1 VLDCRAKRYQQIIR
15 FWWDFRLVNLYKELN
30 MEEEKN
36 QDETLV
42 AVVKKEEIESL
53 PDLGFEDDGD
63 LMVYK
68 TNNGIVGVDKD
79 TGMVA
84 VNSGDSASVEEVA
97 VVSELV
103 ANNVAEVVSTNEL
116 DAQEI
121 EKTVDGANSDSDN
134 KGDE

>member
-1 VLDCRAKRYQQIIR
+1 
-15 FWWDFRLVNLYKELN
+15 
-30 MEEEKN
+30 MEEQK

-53 PDLGFEDDGD
+53 PELGFEDDGD

-68 TNNGIVGVDKD
+68 TNNGIVGVDKE

-84 VNSGDSASVEEVA
+84 TNSGDNASVEEVA
-97 VVSELV
+97 IVSELV
-103 ANNVAEVVSTNEL
+103 ANDVAEVVSTTEL
-116 DAQEI
+116 DAKEI
-121 EKTVDGANSDSDN
+121 ANAVANVDSNNED

>member
-1 VLDCRAKRYQQIIR
+1 
-15 FWWDFRLVNLYKELN
+15 

-68 TNNGIVGVDKD
+68 TDNGIVGVDKA

-121 EKTVDGANSDSDN
+121 EKTVDGVNSDSDN

>member
-1 VLDCRAKRYQQIIR
+1 
-15 FWWDFRLVNLYKELN
+15 

-84 VNSGDSASVEEVA
+84 VNSGDSASVEEVS
-97 VVSELV
+97 VVS
-103 ANNVAEVVSTNEL
+103 
-116 DAQEI
+116 
-121 EKTVDGANSDSDN
+121 
-134 KGDE
+134 

>member
-1 VLDCRAKRYQQIIR
+1 
-15 FWWDFRLVNLYKELN
+15 

-121 EKTVDGANSDSDN
+121 EKTVDGANSNSDN

>member
-1 VLDCRAKRYQQIIR
+1 MIR

-121 EKTVDGANSDSDN
+121 EKTVDGANSNSDN

>member
-1 VLDCRAKRYQQIIR
+1 VLDCRAKRYQQMIR

-121 EKTVDGANSDSDN
+121 EKTVDGVNSDSDN

>member
-1 VLDCRAKRYQQIIR
+1 
-15 FWWDFRLVNLYKELN
+15 

-63 LMVYK
+63 LMVYE

-79 TGMVA
+79 TGMIA

-97 VVSELV
+97 IVSELV

-116 DAQEI
+116 DAQET
-121 EKTVDGANSDSDN
+121 EKAVDGVNGDSDN

>member
-1 VLDCRAKRYQQIIR
+1 MIR

-63 LMVYK
+63 LIVYK

-121 EKTVDGANSDSDN
+121 EKTVDGANSNSDN

>member
-1 VLDCRAKRYQQIIR
+1 
-15 FWWDFRLVNLYKELN
+15 

-121 EKTVDGANSDSDN
+121 EKTVDGVNSDSDD

>member
-1 VLDCRAKRYQQIIR
+1 
-15 FWWDFRLVNLYKELN
+15 

-121 EKTVDGANSDSDN
+121 EKTVDGANIDSDN

>member
-1 VLDCRAKRYQQIIR
+1 
-15 FWWDFRLVNLYKELN
+15 

-116 DAQEI
+116 NAQEI
-121 EKTVDGANSDSDN
+121 EKTVDGVNSDSDN

>member
-1 VLDCRAKRYQQIIR
+1 
-15 FWWDFRLVNLYKELN
+15 

-121 EKTVDGANSDSDN
+121 EKTVDGVNSDSDN

>member
-1 VLDCRAKRYQQIIR
+1 
-15 FWWDFRLVNLYKELN
+15 
-30 MEEEKN
+30 MEEQK

-53 PDLGFEDDGD
+53 PELGFEDDGD

-68 TNNGIVGVDKD
+68 TNNGIVGVDKE

-84 VNSGDSASVEEVA
+84 TNSGDNASVEEVA
-97 VVSELV
+97 IVSELV
-103 ANNVAEVVSTNEL
+103 ANDVAEVVSTTEL
-116 DAQEI
+116 DAKEI
-121 EKTVDGANSDSDN
+121 ANAVANADSDNEN

>member
-1 VLDCRAKRYQQIIR
+1 
-15 FWWDFRLVNLYKELN
+15 
-30 MEEEKN
+30 MEEQK

-53 PDLGFEDDGD
+53 PELGFEDDGD

-68 TNNGIVGVDKD
+68 TNNGIVGVDKE

-84 VNSGDSASVEEVA
+84 TNSGDNASVEEVA
-97 VVSELV
+97 IVSELV
-103 ANNVAEVVSTNEL
+103 ANDVAEVVSTTEL
-116 DAQEI
+116 DAKEI
-121 EKTVDGANSDSDN
+121 ASAVANVDGNNED

>member
-1 VLDCRAKRYQQIIR
+1 
-15 FWWDFRLVNLYKELN
+15 
-30 MEEEKN
+30 MEEQK

-53 PDLGFEDDGD
+53 PELGFEDDGD

-68 TNNGIVGVDKD
+68 TNNGIVGVDKE

-84 VNSGDSASVEEVA
+84 ANSGDNASVEEVA
-97 VVSELV
+97 IVSELV
-103 ANNVAEVVSTNEL
+103 ANDVAEVVSTTEL
-116 DAQEI
+116 DAKEI
-121 EKTVDGANSDSDN
+121 ASAVANVDGNNED

>member
-1 VLDCRAKRYQQIIR
+1 MIR

-116 DAQEI
+116 NAQEI
-121 EKTVDGANSDSDN
+121 EKTVDGVNSDSDN

>member
-1 VLDCRAKRYQQIIR
+1 
-15 FWWDFRLVNLYKELN
+15 

-53 PDLGFEDDGD
+53 PDLGFEDEGD

-121 EKTVDGANSDSDN
+121 EKTVNGVNSDSDN

>member
-1 VLDCRAKRYQQIIR
+1 
-15 FWWDFRLVNLYKELN
+15 
-30 MEEEKN
+30 MEEQK

-53 PDLGFEDDGD
+53 PELGFEDDGD

-68 TNNGIVGVDKD
+68 TNNGIVGVDKE

-84 VNSGDSASVEEVA
+84 TNSGDNASVEEVA
-97 VVSELV
+97 IVSELV
-103 ANNVAEVVSTNEL
+103 ANDVAEIVSTTEL
-116 DAQEI
+116 DAKEI
-121 EKTVDGANSDSDN
+121 ANAVANADSDNEN

>member
-1 VLDCRAKRYQQIIR
+1 MIR

>member
-1 VLDCRAKRYQQIIR
+1 MIR

-121 EKTVDGANSDSDN
+121 EKTVDGVNSDSDN

>member
-1 VLDCRAKRYQQIIR
+1 
-15 FWWDFRLVNLYKELN
+15 

-121 EKTVDGANSDSDN
+121 EKTVDGVNSDN